1 MTFQDRSDQSAPNPV
16 RPAFHH
22 FRVCLIVALA
32 IATGCGSIGIDHSVA
47 KEGQALMGDVDGA
60 ERSYNAVGD
69 GLLKNQRNYADKV
82 IDQSAEIAVLR
93 GKDANGMI
101 SAEVVLEMIRDN
113 GKKRQDLYETLDNSR
128 REFDKGKGH
137 FVNARRMV
145 SSIQSILDSLV
156 RAKEAEAKAKA
167 AGASAARALGNVVV
181 SGAKSAGGIR

>member
-1 MTFQDRSDQSAPNPV
+1 MKAQSDRVVSNPIRSV
-16 RPAFHH
+16 FHPI
-22 FRVCLIVALA
+22 RACLIVTLA
-32 IATGCGSIGIDHSVA
+32 IATGCGAIGIDHSVA

-60 ERSYNAVGD
+60 EQSYNEVGD

-82 IDQSAEIAVLR
+82 IDQSAEIAVLKGR
-93 GKDANGMI
+93 DANGMI
-101 SAEVVLEMIRDN
+101 SADVVLEMIRAN
-113 GKKRQDLYETLDNSR
+113 GKKRQDLYAILDSSR

-167 AGASAARALGNVVV
+167 AGANAARALGNVVV